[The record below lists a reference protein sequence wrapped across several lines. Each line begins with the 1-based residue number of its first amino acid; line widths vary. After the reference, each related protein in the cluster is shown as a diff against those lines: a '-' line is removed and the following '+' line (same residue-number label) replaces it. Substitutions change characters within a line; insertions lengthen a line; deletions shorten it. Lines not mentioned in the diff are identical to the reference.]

1 MSEFDN
7 ETADV
12 SAVLDAYMYLDYQ
25 YKSKGK
31 QEENLN
37 EILEKI
43 EDDYKDNEYYK
54 VLKKACEVN
63 PSLGEYTLV
72 SQSHY
77 DHETNGQ
84 DFFNYT
90 GEECTDDP
98 IQACAFKSPDGDLYV
113 AYRGTGSKRWGDNG
127 QGFVDESTDMQEA
140 ARAYFDHVVEQYGYE
155 GNLYVTGHSKGGN
168 EAQYVMMTSEHRSE
182 ITACYSIE
190 GQGFSDRAI
199 ERFKKDNQDYEE
211 ILGRMFSINSDMD
224 PVHKLIGVIIPEENT
239 YYVNTHYE
247 DSDGKKNY
255 TYVHDVRGIIQ
266 GAEIDWQRDED
277 GNITHGTEG
286 WLSRLAGILNDNL
299 QKLPEDK
306 KGACAIALMETIDLL
321 QGGSMDDA
329 TAFRSDYA
337 VLEIIGIPLITASAM
352 EYVLIAAYEKNGA
365 VGALAAVILEVS
377 FLQTI
382 VFGDVLLEALVK
394 IADGANYIMNMID
407 AVEQIIDK
415 AKELC
420 TGAGAWMEDA
430 LRELAA
436 VVNNIRELL
445 YTGSSGYRYAAE
457 NPYLEINTTSMRE
470 YAATLSALSTRAKN
484 LDSSMNSL
492 YRNLGIDWSS
502 ISNLAALLKAEIV
515 LDFANRLD
523 KCVEYMNQ
531 TATDFENVENE
542 LVGSL

>member
-1 MSEFDN
+1 MAIFDSN
-7 ETADV
+7 TADI
-12 SAVLDAYMYLDYQ
+12 SAMLDAYMYLDYQ
-25 YKSKGK
+25 SDPDIV
-31 QEENLN
+31 QENNLN

-54 VLKKACEVN
+54 VLKKACEEN

-77 DHETNGQ
+77 EHETNGQ

-90 GEECTDDP
+90 GEKCTDDP

-140 ARAYFDHVVEQYGYE
+140 AKAYFDHVVDTYGYDS
-155 GNLYVTGHSKGGN
+155 NLYVTGHSKGGN

-255 TYVHDVRGIIQ
+255 TYVHDVRGIIR

-445 YTGSSGYRYAAE
+445 YTSSSGYRYAAE

-531 TATDFENVENE
+531 TATDFENVERE
-542 LVGSL
+542 LAGSL

>member
-1 MSEFDN
+1 MAGVDSN
-7 ETADV
+7 TASI
-12 SAVLDAYMYLDYQ
+12 SAILDAYMYLNYQ
-25 YKSKGK
+25 FDQIK
-31 QEENLN
+31 EENLN

-54 VLKKACEVN
+54 VLKKACEEN

-77 DHETNGQ
+77 EHEANGQ

-113 AYRGTGSKRWGDNG
+113 AYRGTGAKRWGDNG

-445 YTGSSGYRYAAE
+445 YTSSSGYRYAAE

-531 TATDFENVENE
+531 TATDFENVERE
-542 LVGSL
+542 LAGSL

>member
-1 MSEFDN
+1 MSRGLG
-7 ETADV
+7 DV
-12 SAVLDAYMYLDYQ
+12 
-25 YKSKGK
+25 YKR
-31 QEENLN
+31 Q
-37 EILEKI
+37 
-43 EDDYKDNEYYK
+43 
-54 VLKKACEVN
+54 
-63 PSLGEYTLV
+63 
-72 SQSHY
+72 
-77 DHETNGQ
+77 
-84 DFFNYT
+84 
-90 GEECTDDP
+90 
-98 IQACAFKSPDGDLYV
+98 
-113 AYRGTGSKRWGDNG
+113 
-127 QGFVDESTDMQEA
+127 
-140 ARAYFDHVVEQYGYE
+140 
-155 GNLYVTGHSKGGN
+155 
-168 EAQYVMMTSEHRSE
+168 
-182 ITACYSIE
+182 
-190 GQGFSDRAI
+190 
-199 ERFKKDNQDYEE
+199 
-211 ILGRMFSINSDMD
+211 
-224 PVHKLIGVIIPEENT
+224 
-239 YYVNTHYE
+239 
-247 DSDGKKNY
+247 
-255 TYVHDVRGIIQ
+255 
-266 GAEIDWQRDED
+266 
-277 GNITHGTEG
+277 
-286 WLSRLAGILNDNL
+286 
-299 QKLPEDK
+299 
-306 KGACAIALMETIDLL
+306 
-321 QGGSMDDA
+321 
-329 TAFRSDYA
+329 
-337 VLEIIGIPLITASAM
+337 EIIGIPLITASAM

-531 TATDFENVENE
+531 TATDFENVERE
-542 LVGSL
+542 LAGSL

>member
-12 SAVLDAYMYLDYQ
+12 SAVLDAYMYLNYQ

-54 VLKKACEVN
+54 ALKKACEEN

-77 DHETNGQ
+77 EHEANGQ

-113 AYRGTGSKRWGDNG
+113 AYRGTGAKRWGDNG

-329 TAFRSDYA
+329 VAVRSDYA

-420 TGAGAWMEDA
+420 TGAGVWMEDA

>member
-382 VFGDVLLEALVK
+382 VLLEALVK

-531 TATDFENVENE
+531 TATDFENVERE
-542 LVGSL
+542 LAGSL

>member
-12 SAVLDAYMYLDYQ
+12 SAVLDAYMYLNYQ

-113 AYRGTGSKRWGDNG
+113 AYRGTGAKRWGDNG

-457 NPYLEINTTSMRE
+457 NPYLEINTTSMR
-470 YAATLSALSTRAKN
+470 
-484 LDSSMNSL
+484 
-492 YRNLGIDWSS
+492 
-502 ISNLAALLKAEIV
+502 
-515 LDFANRLD
+515 
-523 KCVEYMNQ
+523 
-531 TATDFENVENE
+531 
-542 LVGSL
+542 

>member
-12 SAVLDAYMYLDYQ
+12 SAVLDAYMYLNYQ

-31 QEENLN
+31 REENLN

-113 AYRGTGSKRWGDNG
+113 AYRGTGAKRWGDNG

-255 TYVHDVRGIIQ
+255 TYVHDVRGIIR
-266 GAEIDWQRDED
+266 GAEINWQRDED

-531 TATDFENVENE
+531 TATDFENVERE
-542 LVGSL
+542 LAGSL

>member
-54 VLKKACEVN
+54 VLKKACEEN

-77 DHETNGQ
+77 EHETNGQ

-90 GEECTDDP
+90 GEKCTDDP

-445 YTGSSGYRYAAE
+445 YTSSSGYRYAAE

>member
-352 EYVLIAAYEKNGA
+352 EYVLIAAYEKNGV

-531 TATDFENVENE
+531 TATDFENVERE
-542 LVGSL
+542 LAGSL

>member
-12 SAVLDAYMYLDYQ
+12 SAVLDAYMYLNYQ

-113 AYRGTGSKRWGDNG
+113 AYRGTGAKRWGDNG

-255 TYVHDVRGIIQ
+255 TYVHDVRGIIR
-266 GAEIDWQRDED
+266 GAEINWQRDED

-445 YTGSSGYRYAAE
+445 YTSSSGYRYAAE

>member
-1 MSEFDN
+1 M
-7 ETADV
+7 
-12 SAVLDAYMYLDYQ
+12 
-25 YKSKGK
+25 
-31 QEENLN
+31 
-37 EILEKI
+37 
-43 EDDYKDNEYYK
+43 
-54 VLKKACEVN
+54 
-63 PSLGEYTLV
+63 
-72 SQSHY
+72 
-77 DHETNGQ
+77 
-84 DFFNYT
+84 
-90 GEECTDDP
+90 
-98 IQACAFKSPDGDLYV
+98 